1 MNQKPQNPDEQPASI
16 PATRSGM
23 VAIVGRPNVGK
34 SSLLN
39 QLMGSKISII
49 SDKPQT
55 TRQRILGVLTEP
67 RGQVIFFD
75 TPGLHKPGFE
85 MNRRMVQSVY
95 EAMRSADLLLHLI
108 DISQSF
114 GKGEQFMLDV
124 VKKIKAPAILVLNKI
139 DVTKKSRILEIIDH
153 YRGQHAYAAFVP
165 TCALSGD
172 GSAVLLD
179 EIFRQLPP
187 GGLLYDAGFI
197 TDFPERFM
205 IAELIREKVL
215 ALTRQEIP
223 YVSGVIIDLYD
234 TSRLATDNLVHIEAS
249 VIVEKSSQ
257 KGIIIGRQGGLL
269 KQIGTQARQDIESFL
284 GQRVYLGLFVRT
296 EPDWRNNSH
305 ILKEMGLLY

>member
-1 MNQKPQNPDEQPASI
+1 MNQKTKKPADPPAAT
-16 PATRSGM
+16 PATHSGM

-67 RGQVIFFD
+67 RGQAIFFD
-75 TPGLHKPGFE
+75 TPGLHKPGYE

-108 DISQSF
+108 DIGQSF
-114 GKGEQFMLDV
+114 GKGEQFVLDV
-124 VKKIKAPAILVLNKI
+124 VRKIKAPAILVLNKI
-139 DVTKKSRILEIIDH
+139 DVTKKSRILEIIDR
-153 YRGQHAYAAFVP
+153 YREQHAYAAFIPVS
-165 TCALSGD
+165 ALTGD
-172 GSAVLLD
+172 GLPVLLD
-179 EIFRQLPP
+179 EIFRQLPS
-187 GGLLYDAGFI
+187 GGLLYDAEFI

-234 TSRLATDNLVHIEAS
+234 TSRLATDNLIHIEAS
-249 VIVEKSSQ
+249 IIVEKTSQ
-257 KGIIIGRQGGLL
+257 KGIVIGRQGNLL
-269 KQIGTQARQDIESFL
+269 KQIGTQARQDIEAYL
-284 GQRVYLGLFVRT
+284 DQRVYLGLFVRT

-305 ILKEMGLLY
+305 ILKEMGLLM